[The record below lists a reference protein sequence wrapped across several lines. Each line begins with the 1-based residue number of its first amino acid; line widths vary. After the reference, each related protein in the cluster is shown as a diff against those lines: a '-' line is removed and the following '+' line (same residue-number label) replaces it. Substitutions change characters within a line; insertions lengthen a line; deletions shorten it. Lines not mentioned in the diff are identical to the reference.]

1 MQNTLRASKRN
12 RTGRSGRTY
21 RSLLLAS
28 SRAQLFRNKINIV
41 AYSIVAPTRI
51 RHRGGLPLVGNKLT
65 KGQGTR
71 GTHRFARKTR
81 GVLSTRALSPRV
93 SSAGSGG
100 RSGGTNLSCLYR
112 ASSDGDPTPSLG
124 WMANLATSKWH
135 PGTMGTKRRSRP
147 RPVFCFIPPVDMPRY
162 LSCILTLADLIS
174 DIFLC
179 LARSSRNHKD
189 RGPAGRNDFRIEG
202 QKPVPT
208 ARRLTRTRH
217 DSVPR

>member
-1 MQNTLRASKRN
+1 MKLIS
-12 RTGRSGRTY
+12 
-21 RSLLLAS
+21 SLIQS
-28 SRAQLFRNKINIV
+28 WHR
-41 AYSIVAPTRI
+41 RI
-51 RHRGGLPLVGNKLT
+51 RRLPLVSNWWRDKGLEGHTGSRAKL
-65 KGQGTR
+65 
-71 GTHRFARKTR
+71 AA
-81 GVLSTRALSPRV
+81 LSTRALSPCV

-147 RPVFCFIPPVDMPRY
+147 RPVFCFIPPVDKPRY

-189 RGPAGRNDFRIEG
+189 RGPSGRDDFRIEG

-208 ARRLTRTRH
+208 VKRLTRTR
-217 DSVPR
+217 